1 MPDNLLAVSVI
12 GNDRPGI
19 AAAVTR
25 DLFECGCNLEDVSST
40 ILRGHFTMVLVVRS
54 PLAPTEVEDRLSGS
68 ASKLDLV
75 ISVRPVKEARE
86 VETPATHMVSVYGSD
101 RPGIIFRVTELL
113 AGLGANI
120 TDLTSKLMDS
130 GPEPVY
136 ALMLEVSLASDVDV
150 EAELEGLRRE
160 LGIDV
165 SVHPID
171 ADVL

>member
-1 MPDNLLAVSVI
+1 MAGHLLALAVI

-25 DLFECGCNLEDVSST
+25 DLFEAGCNLEDVTST
-40 ILRGHFTMVLVVRS
+40 ILRGHFTMVLVIRAPVDAAEIESR
-54 PLAPTEVEDRLSGS
+54 LAGTATEF
-68 ASKLDLV
+68 DLV
-75 ISVRPVKEARE
+75 VSARPVKEARDE
-86 VETPATHMVSVYGSD
+86 GEPATHMVSVYGSD
-101 RPGIIFRVTELL
+101 RPGIVYRVAEML

-120 TDLTSKLMDS
+120 TDLTSRLIDS
-130 GPEPVY
+130 GTESVY
-136 ALMLEVSLASDVDV
+136 ALMLEVSIPGDVD
-150 EAELEGLRRE
+150 LESKLGGLREE